1 MELSVNPEV
10 LNRCQH
16 FRFEVKA
23 MNHLIVL
30 QQLQARLD
38 RIAPGVVP
46 PTMRCFT
53 INEGE
58 DDQLPDDLCRW
69 DLVVR
74 IEAPL
79 PYHNP
84 APIQEH

>member
-1 MELSVNPEV
+1 
-10 LNRCQH
+10 
-16 FRFEVKA
+16 
-23 MNHLIVL
+23 MNHLIAL

-38 RIAPGVVP
+38 RIAPAVVP

-58 DDQLPDDLCRW
+58 DDQLPDDLGPW
-69 DLVVR
+69 DLIIR

-79 PYHNP
+79 PYHNL
-84 APIQEH
+84 APIQEL